1 MCIRDSSL
9 VCSISAC
16 IVAIL
21 IGGGFAW
28 LVTRS
33 DLRWKKVLT
42 KLFIFPYIMPSWT
55 LALAWK
61 NFFKNAAVGGATGIF
76 TALTGI
82 ATPNWFAYGPFP
94 IILVTGLHYACLLYT
109 SRCV

>member
-1 MCIRDSSL
+1 M
-9 VCSISAC
+9 
-16 IVAIL
+16 

-94 IILVTGLHYACLLYT
+94 IILVTGLHT
-109 SRCV
+109 RRSPIS